1 MRIAISGARGLIGG
15 ALTARLR
22 ELNHDVSPILRV
34 GAPVSATTE
43 CRFFDP
49 AGGPACLTAL
59 EGTDAVIHLAG
70 HPIGKRRLDAA
81 ERSAIYASRVY
92 GTRSLVSGLGELA
105 NPPRILLAASASG
118 YYGSRGDELL
128 DETSPPGEGF
138 LAKVVTDWEVEAAKA
153 TAFGARV
160 VMLRTGIVLA
170 REGGLLARLWPL
182 FALGLGGRLGNGA
195 QWMSWI
201 SLLDEVGA
209 IVHLLSSDVSGSVN
223 LVAPNPVTNAEFT
236 RALAHRLQRPAL
248 LSVPRPALE
257 FVLGKELAKEL
268 AFTSQRIEPRVL
280 QADGYRFAHATIA
293 EALAA
298 ID

>member
-128 DETSPPGEGF
+128 DETSPSGSSRGCCKLMAIASRTRRSPRRSPPSTS
-138 LAKVVTDWEVEAAKA
+138 APAPRRPPSR
-153 TAFGARV
+153 AR
-160 VMLRTGIVLA
+160 RPLA
-170 REGGLLARLWPL
+170 RQAPARPP
-182 FALGLGGRLGNGA
+182 
-195 QWMSWI
+195 
-201 SLLDEVGA
+201 
-209 IVHLLSSDVSGSVN
+209 SG
-223 LVAPNPVTNAEFT
+223 P
-236 RALAHRLQRPAL
+236 
-248 LSVPRPALE
+248 
-257 FVLGKELAKEL
+257 
-268 AFTSQRIEPRVL
+268 PRVGSARAWRYRDARAR
-280 QADGYRFAHATIA
+280 QA
-293 EALAA
+293 
-298 ID
+298 